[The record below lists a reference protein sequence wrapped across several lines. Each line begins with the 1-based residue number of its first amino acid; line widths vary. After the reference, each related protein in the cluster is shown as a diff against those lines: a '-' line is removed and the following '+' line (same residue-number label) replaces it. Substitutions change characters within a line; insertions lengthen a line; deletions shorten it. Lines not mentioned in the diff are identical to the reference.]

1 MSVLAGDL
9 ANIVEPLVALRR
21 DLHARPELGF
31 EEHRTAA
38 RIAAVLDA
46 AGLEVHESIGG
57 TGVVAVL
64 RAGDGPKTLGLRAD
78 MDALPI
84 DEKTGLPWASIHPGC
99 FHGCGHDGHIAM
111 LLGAAQYLARDPG
124 FSGTL
129 NLIFQPAEEGL
140 GGARRMIED
149 GLFERFPCDRVY
161 ALHNWPGLPVGTIAT
176 RAGAIMGA
184 ADKFVIRIQ
193 GKGGHAG
200 LPQDTPD
207 TLLAAAT
214 LVQQLNTIIARDI
227 ASSASA
233 VLSVTQI
240 HGGHSHNVIPAE
252 VQIVGT
258 VRTFD
263 PFVQDRIEER
273 MRQILRGAEVGFEV
287 STEFDYDRY
296 YPATIN
302 DPEAAEDALAVA
314 ATIGTAL
321 RAPEPAATSE
331 DFSFMLQRRPG
342 AYIWLGQG
350 RGPDAPPLHN
360 PQYDFNDE
368 VMETGVRLHI
378 ALARHWLR

>member
-1 MSVLAGDL
+1 MVDL
-9 ANIVEPLVALRR
+9 MPNLLDIISPLVALRR
-21 DLHARPELGF
+21 DIHAHPELGF
-31 EEHRTAA
+31 EEHRTAG
-38 RIAAVLDA
+38 RIASELRAT
-46 AGLEVHESIGG
+46 GLEVHEAIGG

-64 RAGDGPKTLGLRAD
+64 RAGTGPKTLGLRAD

-84 DEKTGLPWASIHPGC
+84 DEQTGLPWASTRPGC

-111 LLGAAQYLARDPG
+111 LLGAAQHLARDPG

-149 GLFERFPCDRVY
+149 GLFEKFPCDRVY
-161 ALHNWPGLPVGTIAT
+161 ALHNWPGLPAGTIAT
-176 RAGAIMGA
+176 RPGAIMGA

-193 GKGGHAG
+193 GEGGHAA

-207 TLLAAAT
+207 ALLAAAT
-214 LVQQLNTIIARDI
+214 LVQQLNTIISRDI
-227 ASSASA
+227 APSASA

-240 HGGHSHNVIPAE
+240 HGGQSHNVIPAE

-263 PFVQDRIEER
+263 PAVQDRIEDR
-273 MRQILRGAEVGFEV
+273 MRQILRGVEVGFAV
-287 STEFDYDRY
+287 SAGLDYDRY

-302 DPEAAEDALAVA
+302 DAEAAEDALAIA

-350 RGPDAPPLHN
+350 RGDEAPALHN

-368 VMETGVRLHI
+368 VLETGVRLHI